1 MSPSRPLLS
10 SDRNVH
16 RLIAETGVAQVQEAG
31 GGGGW
36 EILAVK
42 LCLNGCTVIF

>member
-16 RLIAETGVAQVQEAG
+16 RLSAETGAAQVRQAGAGAG
-31 GGGGW
+31 GDL
-36 EILAVK
+36 E
-42 LCLNGCTVIF
+42 C

>member
-16 RLIAETGVAQVQEAG
+16 RLSAETGAAQVQEAG
-31 GGGGW
+31 AAPGGDL
-36 EILAVK
+36 E
-42 LCLNGCTVIF
+42 C